1 MPRTRDPFFHPC
13 AARSQSGESDDT
25 ERQSAGKPCAEAS
38 ETPRH
43 GPETPKAISRRL
55 SAKREPSKEV
65 STDNYKKVIEAEII
79 PRLMLSHLTSR
90 QAPDDFGG
98 GLDITEREV
107 ARLTELALGTSY
119 QDCMDYVMKL
129 REEGADTED
138 LLIQLLSPV
147 AHRLGTLW
155 ETDDS
160 DFVSVT
166 LGLGYLQSIM
176 RELVRSSRPV
186 NALPSPGYR
195 SLLSTVPGE
204 QHTFGQLI
212 VEEALRRA
220 GWEVAGGIMATSS
233 EELVAQVRSDWYA
246 FVGLS
251 MSDRRWTR
259 EAKACVSKIR
269 EASLNRS
276 VIIMVG
282 GNAFLKDSS
291 LVGEVG
297 ADRMATSGLDATRQ
311 AEKLLA
317 DSDFA
322 EYLESSGK

>member
-1 MPRTRDPFFHPC
+1 
-13 AARSQSGESDDT
+13 
-25 ERQSAGKPCAEAS
+25 
-38 ETPRH
+38 
-43 GPETPKAISRRL
+43 
-55 SAKREPSKEV
+55 
-65 STDNYKKVIEAEII
+65 
-79 PRLMLSHLTSR
+79 MLSHLTSR
-90 QAPDDFGG
+90 YSLEELENGKE
-98 GLDITEREV
+98 ITEREIG
-107 ARLTELALGTSY
+107 RLTELALGPSY

-129 REEGADTED
+129 HDQGAGTED
-138 LLIQLLSPV
+138 LLIHLLSPV

-176 RELVRSSRPV
+176 RELVRGSRPATAV
-186 NALPSPGYR
+186 PSPGYR
-195 SLLSTVPGE
+195 MLLSTVPGE

-220 GWEVAGGIMATSS
+220 GWEVSGGMMATSPG
-233 EELVAQVRSDWYA
+233 ELVTQVRSDWYA

-251 MSDRRWTR
+251 MSDRRWTGD
-259 EAKACVSKIR
+259 AKDCVAKIR
-269 EASLNRS
+269 DASLNRS
-276 VIIMVG
+276 VFIMVG
-282 GNAFLKDSS
+282 GNAFLKDPS

-317 DSDFA
+317 DSGFA
-322 EYLESSGK
+322 EYLEASGK